1 MDPLPDLTIAF
12 FGEMTASMTHEIKNI
27 FAVIQESSGLMA
39 DLFAIAPLP
48 EDRLKERFSHS
59 LDIIDRQIRR
69 GMELTTC
76 FNRLAHSPEQ
86 RSREI
91 GLAETIAQ
99 IRTLSERFARNKQVE
114 ISCGAMADDVFL
126 FIRPVVLHM
135 ALFYGIMCCLEILP
149 AKSGITLTC
158 RHHDDRPAAGFHC
171 SGDLPP
177 PAEFFA
183 NLQTSDRWNGLL
195 NILENIEAAIVKDKE
210 SCGFSLI
217 FDPGQTRLGSKKN
230 TVL

>member
-12 FGEMTASMTHEIKNI
+12 FAEMTASLTHEIKNI

-39 DLFAIAPLP
+39 DLSTIAPLS
-48 EDRLKERFSHS
+48 EDRLKERFSRS

-86 RSREI
+86 PSSEI
-91 GLAETIAQ
+91 GLAETIERICA
-99 IRTLSERFARNKQVE
+99 LSDRFARTKQVE
-114 ISCGAMADDVFL
+114 ITCGTMDDDVVL
-126 FIRPVVLHM
+126 FTRPVVLHM
-135 ALFYGIMCCLEILP
+135 ALFYGIMCCLAILP

-158 RHHDDRPAAGFHC
+158 RRRDGRPAAGFHC
-171 SGDLPP
+171 SGDLPT
-177 PAEFFA
+177 PAGFFDS
-183 NLQTSDRWNGLL
+183 LQTSDRWDGLL
-195 NILENIEAAIVKDKE
+195 KILENVEAAIVKEKE

-217 FDPGQTRLGSKKN
+217 FDPGQSRPESKKN
-230 TVL
+230 AAL